1 MTKNLRKLK
10 YINLVIK
17 KINEP
22 AKRKFHFTIPYS
34 IQYSHIIMSRKL
46 EKNNSS
52 VLWIPLG
59 NKLALIF
66 EMVGILKIWR
76 NLQKG
81 VFLKHQVLVPNPN
94 STNLWR
100 ILFANVTNFWE
111 ISRNQRNCKCDP
123 CGKSFK
129 LSKNLVKHLKV
140 SLNIHER
147 KNIL

>member
-1 MTKNLRKLK
+1 MTKNLRKPK

-59 NKLALIF
+59 NF
-66 EMVGILKIWR
+66 VME
-76 NLQKG
+76 
-81 VFLKHQVLVPNPN
+81 
-94 STNLWR
+94 S
-100 ILFANVTNFWE
+100 
-111 ISRNQRNCKCDP
+111 
-123 CGKSFK
+123 
-129 LSKNLVKHLKV
+129 SKNTSEIWEKPSSNISTKHTPTV
-140 SLNIHER
+140 RIFHG
-147 KNIL
+147 

>member
-81 VFLKHQVLVPNPN
+81 LLETLGTSTKPQLHQFME
-94 STNLWR
+94 
-100 ILFANVTNFWE
+100 ILFANVTNFRA

-129 LSKNLVKHLKV
+129 VSKNLVKHLLV
-140 SLNIHER
+140 RLSIHER

>member
-81 VFLKHQVLVPNPN
+81 LLETLGQSQETKE
-94 STNLWR
+94 
-100 ILFANVTNFWE
+100 IANVIPVEN
-111 ISRNQRNCKCDP
+111 
-123 CGKSFK
+123 
-129 LSKNLVKHLKV
+129 LSKC
-140 SLNIHER
+140 I
-147 KNIL
+147 

>member
-81 VFLKHQVLVPNPN
+81 LLETLGPNPN
-94 STNLWR
+94 FTNLWR
-100 ILFANVTNFWE
+100 ILFANVTNFRA

-129 LSKNLVKHLKV
+129 VSKNLVKH
-140 SLNIHER
+140 
-147 KNIL
+147 

>member
-81 VFLKHQVLVPNPN
+81 LLETLGQSQETKE
-94 STNLWR
+94 
-100 ILFANVTNFWE
+100 IANVIPVEN
-111 ISRNQRNCKCDP
+111 
-123 CGKSFK
+123 
-129 LSKNLVKHLKV
+129 LSKYLRIW
-140 SLNIHER
+140 LNIY
-147 KNIL
+147 